1 MLQSNNKRVNQSFN
15 FKCYR
20 ETKSHIIH
28 KLIRYFIRN
37 ATTELYIFIV
47 IGYL

>member
-20 ETKSHIIH
+20 ETKSRIIG
-28 KLIRYFIRN
+28 KLTRYFIRN
-37 ATTELYIFIV
+37 VAVELYIFIV